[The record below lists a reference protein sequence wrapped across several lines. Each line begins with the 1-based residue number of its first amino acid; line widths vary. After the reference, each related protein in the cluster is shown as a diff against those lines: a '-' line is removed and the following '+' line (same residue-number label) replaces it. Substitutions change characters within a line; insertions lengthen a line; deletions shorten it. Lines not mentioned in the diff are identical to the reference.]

1 MRRASHVPGRSYAD
15 AVRHGEATRWRSRGC
30 LGKAHGAVCHR
41 DTPAARVAQ
50 VGAPGAGGRAPLANA
65 AGPGYCAE
73 PMPHW
78 LVLTLATAVGANMLA
93 GVTTAVT
100 IDLMRG
106 PSEFAVAARA
116 YELTLLPYWRCVVY
130 PVVLSCVLFYLWPLV
145 TYARRGWPGGPSI
158 TVRRRA
164 VSGPFVVASSGF
176 AGWLTSTVLFPFL
189 TVRHFGRWSPELMSQ
204 QVLSPL
210 VNGFLAATTIYLL
223 VDLIFR
229 HAVVPRV
236 FPAGQSVDTPGTI
249 SLGVQGRLLVFLVA
263 VAFVPLFM
271 LFGLVRAATVRLE
284 AGMPVAEVMGGL
296 DRATMITFA
305 VFLVLGIGLTLG
317 LARTFTG
324 PLGAIAR
331 ALRRV
336 QAGDL
341 ATTVARTS
349 SDEVGMLEDG
359 VNAMVA
365 ALTERERILHTFGR
379 VVEPAVR
386 DRLLAGDLLPGGE
399 MRTVSVLFCD
409 LRGFTTLAERTPAAE
424 LVATMNEFFT
434 AVAGCAREHG
444 GVVDKFIGDAVLAVF
459 GLFDRDTH
467 PGAGAAAA
475 VRCALAMRVRV
486 ADLNVAR
493 AAAGTPALAVKIGI
507 DTGEV
512 VAGLIG
518 ASDRHEYTVLGD
530 AVNVAARLEALCG
543 EQGCDLLVSE
553 RTWGLAAPRD
563 VGAVA
568 EARGTL
574 ALRGRDEPIRVFAFG

>member
-1 MRRASHVPGRSYAD
+1 MSSGAASRR
-15 AVRHGEATRWRSRGC
+15 RSRGC
-30 LGKAHGAVCHR
+30 LGQTHGAVCHR
-41 DTPAARVAQ
+41 GTPVERVAQ
-50 VGAPGAGGRAPLANA
+50 PGARRPGQWAPLANLGA
-65 AGPGYCAE
+65 PGYSAE
-73 PMPHW
+73 LMPHW
-78 LVLTLATAVGANMLA
+78 LVLTLAIGVGANMLA

-106 PSEFAVAARA
+106 PSDFAVAARA
-116 YELTLLPYWRCVVY
+116 YELSLLPAWRCFVY
-130 PVVLSCVLFYLWPLV
+130 PVVLSLILLYLWPLV
-145 TYARRGWPGGPSI
+145 RYGRRGWPGNPSL

-164 VSGPFVVASSGF
+164 VSGPFVVAASGF
-176 AGWLTSTVLFPFL
+176 AGWLFRTILFPAL
-189 TVRHFGRWSPELMSQ
+189 TVWHFGRWSPELMSQ

-223 VDLIFR
+223 VDLVFR
-229 HAVVPRV
+229 HTVVPRV
-236 FPAGQSVDTPGTI
+236 FPAGQPVDTPGTF

-271 LFGLVRAATVRLE
+271 LFGLVRAATVRLQ

-305 VFLVLGIGLTLG
+305 VFVVLGIGLTLG
-317 LARTFTG
+317 MARTFTG

-341 ATTVARTS
+341 ETTVARTS

-365 ALTERERILHTFGR
+365 ALTERERILRTFGR

-386 DRLLAGDLLPGGE
+386 DRLLAGDLEAGGE
-399 MRTVSVLFCD
+399 TRTVSVLFCD
-409 LRGFTTLAERTPAAE
+409 LRGFTTLAERTPAAA

-467 PGAGAAAA
+467 PSAGAAAA
-475 VRCALAMRVRV
+475 VRCALAMRARV
-486 ADLNVAR
+486 AELNATRAVAG
-493 AAAGTPALAVKIGI
+493 APPLAVKIGI
-507 DTGEV
+507 HTGEV

-553 RTWGLAAPRD
+553 RTWSLAAPRD
-563 VGAVA
+563 VGAAA

-574 ALRGRDEPIRVFAFG
+574 ALRGRDEPIRVFAFE